1 KLTLYEIRTGEE
13 LFMPTKKYTEKFKI
27 SLVYLHY
34 KGTPKQTLCEDFGV
48 SIASL
53 SRWIKGYDPTSVDLN
68 EAANIL
74 QMYEL
79 KKQKAKLEA
88 EVLALSKAIK
98 LFNSDLNPV

>member
-1 KLTLYEIRTGEE
+1 
-13 LFMPTKKYTEKFKI
+13 MPTKKYTEKFKI